1 MADTP
6 PQISAP
12 ESIYSSPE
20 EIPTEPGLIGL
31 CPLRFEASPMK
42 AQAPIEFPVY
52 VLTALL
58 ENGLHWT
65 EGLFFPEV
73 ARLGRGTSSEA
84 LLGSLKKRL
93 ERMEPLHMTQHQRP
107 SRIKLKRFQVSVPPP
122 KKNAG
127 PWSEPYQLEVDAVIY
142 RLNLG
147 GKQLWA
153 AHLPQFQLEITVEK
167 PKEFQ
172 EAIAREVRALLLR
185 NKLLSKPGD
194 LILMQRWQS
203 LSGRFARIPI
213 KGLDPGKDKTEEK
226 QLTRLTSPLNQEGA
240 PRAVLVEAEL
250 AQLADLLADH
260 NVLLVGPSGCGKSA
274 LVHELARRRGEFQLG
289 ATPFFETSGARLM
302 LGEVSFGGWQ
312 QRCQKLIEELAKI
325 KGILHLGGLQEL
337 LESARHSTNPY
348 GLAGFLRPYLGGKK
362 LQGIAEATPE
372 QLAVVEREYP
382 QLLETFTILR
392 LEPATPERSLAI
404 LARLHPDQA
413 PQCLQA
419 VAEVHERFTSSSAAP
434 GWPVRF
440 LRGLLRQQQ
449 RPERAEV
456 MQHFSRQ
463 SGLPLLFLEDSQ
475 PFVRAQV
482 HDWFALRL
490 HGQDQAVERSVDRLA
505 AFKHGLTRANRPVA
519 SFLLIG
525 PTGVGKTE
533 LARCLAEF
541 VFQDRDRLTRLD
553 MSEYSTAWAVKR
565 LIGGESGLLVAKV
578 RERPFQVLLF
588 DEVEKAHPD
597 FFDLLLQVLGDA
609 RLSDERGE
617 VADFS
622 NCLILMTSNLGAESF
637 HKGTLGLREQEN
649 SGQFMQAVRAAFRP
663 ELLNRIDEIIPFQ
676 ALSRESVL
684 RICQWELQRLGLR
697 QGLRGRSLELK
708 IGAGVEDLLAEKGY
722 HRLYGARPLKRA
734 LDRMLLAPLSQQLN
748 AHPAQVALK
757 VTIEVA
763 QSGGLLVRAYPQ
775 STVEKANAQQ
785 EQQRECN
792 HAVSQLRRRNRRL
805 EKGPVVTELRNE
817 KVRHEHKF
825 KTAWPHT
832 HFLEHLDEL
841 GPRVNDLE
849 ELALGALSDPQL
861 FDLLPKRVAALN
873 LEMEAAL
880 RQAYCLVQPQPH
892 QVLLA
897 LYSES
902 GASLDYLG
910 KLYLDTLQARGYS
923 VKLESLSL
931 RKGSPPNLKGALPER
946 LLELHEQRPFT
957 LTEQGWTW
965 HPHLDR
971 HLLEPNALGRHKA
984 LGYLLEVTGKFC
996 APWLR
1001 GEGGLHKLQHKER
1014 EDSVLVEVSSQPR
1027 LSGDNNNPYVPPA
1040 YQPPL
1045 EVHRKGTLQH
1055 PVQVRNWNLD
1065 EGVCQDP
1072 LGGRLY
1078 LHPEILD
1085 KLLEKRLL
1093 RRAAEA
1099 ALLP

>member
-1 MADTP
+1 
-6 PQISAP
+6 
-12 ESIYSSPE
+12 
-20 EIPTEPGLIGL
+20 
-31 CPLRFEASPMK
+31 MK
-42 AQAPIEFPVY
+42 VQAPLEFPVY
-52 VLTALL
+52 VLTARL

-73 ARLGRGTSSEA
+73 ARLGRGSSAEA

-93 ERMEPLHMTQHQRP
+93 ERMDPLQMTQRQRP
-107 SRIKLKRFQVSVPPP
+107 ARIKLKRFRVRVAPP
-122 KKNAG
+122 KKSAG
-127 PWSEPYQLEVDAVIY
+127 PWKEPYQLEVDAVIY
-142 RLNLG
+142 RLSLG

-153 AHLPQFQLEITVEK
+153 AHLPQFQLEVTVEQ
-167 PKEFQ
+167 PQ
-172 EAIAREVRALLLR
+172 ELEEAVAREVRSLLVR
-185 NKLLSKPGD
+185 DKLLSKPGD

-203 LSGRFARIPI
+203 LSGRFTRIPV
-213 KGLDPGKDKTEEK
+213 KGLDPAKEKAEAK
-226 QLTRLTSPLNQEGA
+226 QLIRLTSPLTQDGS

-250 AQLADLLADH
+250 AQLADLLAEH

-274 LVHELARRRGEFQLG
+274 LVHELARRRDDFQLG
-289 ATPFFETSGARLM
+289 ATSFFETSGARLM

-312 QRCQKLIEELAKI
+312 QRCQKLIEELARV

-362 LQGIAEATPE
+362 LQGLAEATPE

-382 QLLETFTILR
+382 QLLETFIIMR
-392 LEPATPERSLAI
+392 LEPTTPERTLAV
-404 LARLHPDQA
+404 LGRLYPRQA

-419 VAEVHERFTSSSAAP
+419 VAELHERFTSASAAP

-440 LRGLLRQQQ
+440 MRGLLRQHR

-475 PFVRAQV
+475 PFLRSQVR
-482 HDWFALRL
+482 DWFGRRL
-490 HGQDQAVERSVDRLA
+490 HGQDQAVERAVDRLA
-505 AFKHGLTRANRPVA
+505 AFKHGLTRPNRPVA

-553 MSEYSTAWAVKR
+553 MSEYSTPWAVKR

-622 NCLILMTSNLGAESF
+622 NCLILMTSNLGAENF
-637 HKGTLGLREQEN
+637 HKGSLGLREQSNE
-649 SGQFMQAVRAAFRP
+649 GQFMPAVRAAFRP

-676 ALSRESVL
+676 TLSRESVL

-697 QGLRGRSLELK
+697 QGMRGRPLEVK
-708 IGAGVEDLLAEKGY
+708 IGPGVAELLAEQGY

-734 LDRMLLAPLSQQLN
+734 LDRLLLAPLAQQLN

-757 VTIEVA
+757 IHIDRN
-763 QSGGLLVRAYPQ
+763 SSGGGLLVRAYPQ

-792 HAVSQLRRRNRRL
+792 HAVSQLRRRYRRL

-825 KTAWPHT
+825 KTAWPPA
-832 HFLEHLDEL
+832 HFLEHLDGL

-861 FDLLPKRVAALN
+861 FDVLPQRVKALD
-873 LEMEAAL
+873 LEVEAAL

-892 QVLLA
+892 QLLLA

-902 GASLDYLG
+902 SICLEYLA
-910 KLYLDTLQARGYS
+910 KLYLETLQARGYG

-931 RKGSPPNLKGALPER
+931 RKGAPPNLKGVLPER
-946 LLELHEQRPFT
+946 LSQHHEQRPFT
-957 LTEQGWTW
+957 LTEQGWSW
-965 HPHLDR
+965 HPQLDR
-971 HLLEPNALGRHKA
+971 HLIEPAALGRHKA
-984 LGYLLEVTGKFC
+984 LGYLLEVSGKFC

-1001 GEGGLHKLQHKER
+1001 GEGGLQKLQHKGR
-1014 EDSVLVEVSSQPR
+1014 EDSVLVEVSSDPR
-1027 LSGDNNNPYVPPA
+1027 VSGDNHNPYVPPA
-1040 YQPPL
+1040 YQPPPD
-1045 EVHRKGTLQH
+1045 VHRKGTLQH
-1055 PVQVRNWNLD
+1055 PIQVRNWNLD
-1065 EGVCQDP
+1065 EGFCHDP
-1072 LGGRLY
+1072 VGGRLY